1 MRLIY
6 LYVLNHL
13 FCYLKKKTVF
23 LPFDSSF
30 FLLKGSFEKPRKKN
44 KVFIER
50 LIENLVLTF
59 EIVCNDY
66 SCLNIWAIEIYV
78 QLVTKNVIILWN
90 SVLFELGTWNLYLFI
105 VYSIIKSKLHSS
117 LQNGFI
123 SHINQLSNILL
134 CNAKKIQQSKG
145 FHASKFPFMIEGQI
159 RSQIKPF

>member
-1 MRLIY
+1 MLPSAYLLKQVSTWFSFIRSKKFKKDSILNIDFLHIGIY
-6 LYVLNHL
+6 CDSFTFMFWTIYFATWN
-13 FCYLKKKTVF
+13 KKTVF
-23 LPFDSSF
+23 LRFDSSF

-90 SVLFELGTWNLYLFI
+90 SVLFELGISIYLLFI
-105 VYSIIKSKLHSS
+105 
-117 LQNGFI
+117 
-123 SHINQLSNILL
+123 
-134 CNAKKIQQSKG
+134 
-145 FHASKFPFMIEGQI
+145 AS
-159 RSQIKPF
+159 